1 MKYKYTYTN
10 KETLESVNS
19 NMEYRDIVWR
29 RLHGLSTDIDTIVTG
44 NQQVSMQD
52 WKPSPAAPKI
62 VQTKG
67 EEFIAEYDSVEEAAK
82 ALGKKNGKYLE
93 KTLAGDGTAYGFEW
107 SYKEVEE

>member
-19 NMEYRDIVWR
+19 NMEYRD
-29 RLHGLSTDIDTIVTG
+29 HGLSTDIDTIVTG

-52 WKPSPAAPKI
+52 WRPSPAAPKI

-93 KTLAGDGTAYGFEW
+93 KTLVGDGTAYGFEW